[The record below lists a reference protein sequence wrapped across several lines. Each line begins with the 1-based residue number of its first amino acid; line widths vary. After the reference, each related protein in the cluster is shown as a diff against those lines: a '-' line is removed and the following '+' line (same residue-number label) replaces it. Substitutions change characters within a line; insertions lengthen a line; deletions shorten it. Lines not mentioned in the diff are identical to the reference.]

1 MRPDGRRSLD
11 PRRLLSGART
21 GVLLAFVVLLAL
33 STVASTLALRQ
44 ILLARAGERVEEA
57 LVQEVEEFAAL
68 SNDGRNPLT
77 GEPFGG
83 DIKALFRVFLLR
95 NVPTAGEALF
105 TFVDGVPYQPP
116 EDPRSQQLLE
126 RVRGLGTVERPER
139 GEVETPAGVVRYLAV
154 PVQVRDTGGEFVRRG
169 VFVVTVN
176 LGQERDE
183 VAEAVQTAA
192 GVSLAVL
199 LIASALAWVIAGR
212 VLAPLRTLRTTAQS
226 ITETDLTRRLD
237 VHGND
242 EIAELGRTFNA
253 MLDRLEAAFASQR
266 AFVSDAGHELRTPI
280 TIVRGHLELL
290 GQDPAERDET
300 VALVTDELDR
310 MARFVEDLLLLAKA
324 EQGDFLHLGPLD
336 LDVLTDELYAK
347 ATALA
352 DRDWRLAGSGTG
364 RLTADRQRI
373 TQAVMQLAQNAAEH
387 TQPGGRI
394 SLGSSIS
401 DGQVRLWVAD
411 SGPGIPVE
419 EREQIFRRFHRAGD
433 GRRRSDGAGLG
444 LSIVRAIAEA
454 HGGRIELDT
463 REGAGATFTLIVP
476 TEPPQEDGIT

>member
-1 MRPDGRRSLD
+1 VSGDQRSSWD
-11 PRRLLSGART
+11 PRRLLAGART
-21 GVLLAFVVLLAL
+21 RVLLAFVILLAL

-57 LVQEVEEFAAL
+57 LVQEYNEFNAL
-68 SNDGRNPLT
+68 AQDGRNPLS

-83 DIKALFRVFLLR
+83 DVKALFDVFLLR

-105 TFVDGVPYQPP
+105 TFVDG
-116 EDPRSQQLLE
+116 QLYRQTEGLTGQRLVD
-126 RVRGLGTVERPER
+126 RVRHLGAVEDTER
-139 GEVETPAGVVRYLAV
+139 GEIETAVGVVRYLAV
-154 PVQVRDTGGEFVRRG
+154 PLEVEGVRRG

-176 LGQERDE
+176 LEQERDE
-183 VAEAVQTAA
+183 VVEAVQTAA

-212 VLAPLRTLRTTAQS
+212 VLAPLRTLRNTAQS

-237 VHGND
+237 VHGDD
-242 EIAELGRTFNA
+242 EIAELGRTFND
-253 MLDRLEAAFASQR
+253 MLDRLEVAFASQR

-290 GQDPAERDET
+290 GQDPAEREET
-300 VALVTDELDR
+300 IALVTDELDR

-463 REGAGATFTLIVP
+463 RVGAGSTFTLIVP

>member
-1 MRPDGRRSLD
+1 LSIDGRRSWD
-11 PRRLLSGART
+11 PRRLLAGART
-21 GVLLAFVVLLAL
+21 RVLLAFVVLLAL

-57 LVQEVEEFAAL
+57 LVQEVDEFGKLAD
-68 SNDGRNPLT
+68 DGRNPIT
-77 GEPFGG
+77 GDPFGS
-83 DIKALFRVFLLR
+83 DVKALFDVFLTR
-95 NVPTAGEALF
+95 NVPTENEEIF
-105 TFVDGVPYQPP
+105 TFVDGRGYRSTENRPA
-116 EDPRSQQLLE
+116 PRLIDRL
-126 RVRGLGTVERPER
+126 RMLGGVKRAER
-139 GEVETPAGVVRYLAV
+139 GEIETVNGRVRYLAV
-154 PVQVRDTGGEFVRRG
+154 PLAVGQRRRG

-183 VAEAVQTAA
+183 VVEAVQTAA

-212 VLAPLRTLRTTAQS
+212 VLAPLRTLRNTAQA
-226 ITETDLTRRLD
+226 ITETDLTRRID
-237 VHGND
+237 VHGDD

-290 GQDPAERDET
+290 GDDPSDREET

-310 MARFVEDLLLLAKA
+310 MARFVDDLLLLAKA
-324 EQGDFLHLGPLD
+324 EQGDFLHLAPLD
-336 LDVLTDELYAK
+336 LDVLTDELYNKAK
-347 ATALA
+347 ALA
-352 DRDWRLAGSGTG
+352 DRDWRLSGTG
-364 RLTADRQRI
+364 RGRFTADRQRL

-387 TQPGGRI
+387 TRDGDRI
-394 SLGSSIS
+394 SLGSAIS
-401 DGQVRLWVAD
+401 NGRAMLWVAD
-411 SGPGIPVE
+411 SGPGVPE
-419 EREQIFRRFHRAGD
+419 REREQIFERFHRAAE

-454 HGGRIELDT
+454 HGGRVELDS

-476 TEPPQEDGIT
+476 TEPPTEEGIT

>member
-1 MRPDGRRSLD
+1 MPERRRSWD
-11 PRRLLSGART
+11 PRRLLAGART
-21 GVLLAFVVLLAL
+21 RVLLAFVILLAL

-57 LVQEVEEFAAL
+57 LVQEAQEFTAL
-68 SNDGRNPLT
+68 AEDGRNPLN
-77 GEPFGG
+77 GKPFGG
-83 DIKALFRVFLLR
+83 DVEALFRVFLMR
-95 NVPTAGEALF
+95 NVPTEGEAIF
-105 TFVDGVPYQPP
+105 TFVDGQLYKPTD
-116 EDPRSQQLLE
+116 EILPRESLRDRIMML
-126 RVRGLGTVERPER
+126 RNLTDTRR
-139 GEVETPAGVVRYLAV
+139 GEFDTDEGRVRYLAV
-154 PVQVRDTGGEFVRRG
+154 PLMVGEGRRGVWRG

-176 LGQERDE
+176 LEEERNE
-183 VAEAVQTAA
+183 VVEAVQTAA

-199 LIASALAWVIAGR
+199 MIASALAWVIAGR
-212 VLAPLRTLRTTAQS
+212 VLDPLRTLRTTAHA
-226 ITETDLTRRLD
+226 ITETDLTRRID
-237 VHGND
+237 VHGDD

-290 GQDPAERDET
+290 GDDPTEREET
-300 VALVTDELDR
+300 IALVTDELDR

-324 EQGDFLHLGPLD
+324 EQGDFLHLAPID

-347 ATALA
+347 AKALA
-352 DRDWRLAGSGTG
+352 DRDWRLSGSGAG
-364 RLTADRQRI
+364 RVTADRQRL

-387 TQPGGRI
+387 TGEGDRI
-394 SLGSSIS
+394 SLGSAIS
-401 DGQVRLWVAD
+401 NGRAMLWVAD
-411 SGPGIPVE
+411 SGPGIPE
-419 EREQIFRRFHRAGD
+419 QEREQIFERFHRGGD

-454 HGGRIELDT
+454 HGGRVELDS

-476 TEPPQEDGIT
+476 TEPPEEERTT